1 MSSLHSFVSL
11 PNKNLWAKRGE
22 HGISR
27 EARGKRR
34 RRKNKAPLYQFSPPL
49 VSRFARNATFTS
61 LAHKVPVMQANIHRL

>member
-1 MSSLHSFVSL
+1 MRSEDDGSEVAIFASL
-11 PNKNLWAKRGE
+11 PNKNLWGKRDE

-49 VSRFARNATFTS
+49 VSRFARNAAFTS
-61 LAHKVPVMQANIHRL
+61 LGS